1 MIGDLKK
8 ELSKEGFIIDGIVG
22 SFARGE
28 EYNVIDIVYHI
39 EKKFIEKYKGF
50 FAVKRIEEIKKT
62 LERKLNTKV
71 DLIAK
76 NSMNKTA
83 KKYMLK
89 DFVNV

>member
-1 MIGDLKK
+1 MIEDLKK

-28 EYNVIDIVYHI
+28 EYNDIDIVYHV
-39 EKKFIEKYKGF
+39 EKKFIDKYKGF
-50 FAVKRIEEIKKT
+50 FAVKRIEEIKKI
-62 LERKLNTKV
+62 LEQKLNTKV

-76 NSMNKTA
+76 NSMSKTA

-89 DFVNV
+89 DFMDV